1 MRAFTHLFSVLL
13 LFFVQL
19 IFAQNHLTLEDY
31 RSLAKN
37 NSPLL
42 NDFNNQRFSLKLDS
56 LKLRA
61 DYGVKVNGLGDA
73 SYSPLFGSWGYNG
86 SVAAGQNLAA
96 LVRVSKELLGKKN
109 KETRFSNYSLS
120 MQQMLNQSAITE
132 LQLNRLVTEQYINT
146 YAAQQKYKVNQEI
159 VKVLQQEDLIL
170 KKLTQNV
177 VFKQTDYLSFKV
189 TLQQNI
195 LAMEQ
200 QKADWLNNFAT
211 LNYIAGNLNSDF
223 SSLEKPN
230 IQSGLPKAFDE
241 SIYKESYKTD
251 SLKLANDAKIIN
263 LDYQPKIS
271 VYADGG
277 YSSALLNTPYKNF
290 GTSVG
295 LSLNIP
301 IYDGHKRKISL
312 EQNKLSQ
319 HSLEKYNQSRKTQY
333 QIQIHQLEEQIRQNQ
348 MMLKTANEQLVYAK
362 TLIEAN
368 LKQLPTG
375 DVRVADFILSINN
388 YINLKLGLVTYETT
402 IENLKN
408 HLQNLILP

>member
-1 MRAFTHLFSVLL
+1 
-13 LFFVQL
+13 
-19 IFAQNHLTLEDY
+19 
-31 RSLAKN
+31 
-37 NSPLL
+37 
-42 NDFNNQRFSLKLDS
+42 
-56 LKLRA
+56 
-61 DYGVKVNGLGDA
+61 
-73 SYSPLFGSWGYNG
+73 
-86 SVAAGQNLAA
+86 
-96 LVRVSKELLGKKN
+96 
-109 KETRFSNYSLS
+109 
-120 MQQMLNQSAITE
+120 
-132 LQLNRLVTEQYINT
+132 
-146 YAAQQKYKVNQEI
+146 
-159 VKVLQQEDLIL
+159 
-170 KKLTQNV
+170 
-177 VFKQTDYLSFKV
+177 
-189 TLQQNI
+189 
-195 LAMEQ
+195 MEQ